1 MEKQSKTEG
10 NNTKWKIQIE
20 GDKKYFE
27 DLGDLFSTLNFDP
40 KIYKDGEKYY
50 LEGSIFENTNDAK
63 EISEIAK
70 NFLTFM
76 FHLPHFKTERNIE
89 SPRIK
94 NIIETVI
101 TEEGTR
107 IRTYDPEG
115 EGYSEE
121 LITKD
126 GKKNYTLHVNN
137 ITMKTSVQSVNL
149 YTSKDLRDFGKF
161 TTIER
166 LNWLIENNKDNKEL
180 LKELSEYLSSYLE
193 NLLKF
198 STSLNLPEDE
208 KRKGKILSFF
218 SNLELLN
225 SKSSIETLKW
235 VFSYKIYEAIW
246 KGFEEKEEKPKQWVG
261 EDKIKRFKC
270 TADLY
275 RHAESENCKNLIS
288 NLGEMPLSEAEQV
301 ISQLLS
307 KYIEEKVKGGEP

>member
-1 MEKQSKTEG
+1 M
-10 NNTKWKIQIE
+10 KWKIQIN
-20 GDKKYFE
+20 GDNKYLE
-27 DLGDLFSTLNFDP
+27 DLSALFHTLNFDP
-40 KIYKDGEKYY
+40 KISKEGENYY
-50 LEGSIFENTNDAK
+50 LEGDIFASTNSAK
-63 EISEIAK
+63 EISETA
-70 NFLTFM
+70 NSFLTLL
-76 FHLPHFKTERNIE
+76 FHLPHFKTDRGIN

-94 NIIETVI
+94 NIIETLT
-101 TEEGTR
+101 TEEGKR
-107 IRTYDPEG
+107 VRTYDPDG
-115 EGYSEE
+115 ESYSEE
-121 LITKD
+121 LTTKD

-149 YTSKDLRDFGKF
+149 YSPESLKDFEQFR
-161 TTIER
+161 TIEMV
-166 LNWLIENNKDNKEL
+166 NSLIENIKDNKEL
-180 LKELSEYLSSYLE
+180 LEKLSEYLFSYLE

-208 KRKGKILSFF
+208 KRKSKILSFL

-225 SKSSIETLKW
+225 SESSIETLKW

-270 TADLY
+270 TADLH

-288 NLGEMPLSEAEQV
+288 NLGEMPLSEAKEL
-301 ISQLLS
+301 ISTLLS